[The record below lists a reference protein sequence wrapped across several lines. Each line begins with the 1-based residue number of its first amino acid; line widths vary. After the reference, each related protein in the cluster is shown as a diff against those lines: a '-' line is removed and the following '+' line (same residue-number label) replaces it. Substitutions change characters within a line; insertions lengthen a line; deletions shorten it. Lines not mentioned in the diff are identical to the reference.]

1 MRSYQYWELFMGD
14 HVIKGRMPAGTCTPD
29 GSRENGIRVCVSVHV
44 CDCMY
49 VCVRTH
55 VCVYACSGTLQ
66 SRPGELNVHELLFS
80 CTIS

>member
-1 MRSYQYWELFMGD
+1 MGD

-29 GSRENGIRVCVSVHV
+29 GSRENGVCVCVCVSVHV
-44 CDCMY
+44 YDCVR
-49 VCVRTH
+49 VCV
-55 VCVYACSGTLQ
+55 CVCSGTLQ